1 MLFISCNWKRGRVK
15 TLFELWSHSEKKGKE
30 RKDMQSSKS
39 LHLSISSS
47 IRNTVGDFLGYIL
60 PSTYTLFRNR
70 SFLHDEM
77 KYKNKITYIYG
88 FSYSKNIGSFVRRFA
103 RSFLYKA

>member
-1 MLFISCNWKRGRVK
+1 MQLEQSGRVK

-60 PSTYTLFRNR
+60 PSTLFGNTR
-70 SFLHDEM
+70 LMLDEM
-77 KYKNKITYIYG
+77 KNLYG

-103 RSFLYKA
+103 RSFSYKA